1 MIKKYFPELKSPTN
15 SERKLGYMTCVVFL
29 LIAVVMSVTGILPT
43 NTSAMTACGLISGVI
58 LNLHGLSPTKGIKH
72 VVVML
77 ILSIPLYFVVQ
88 LLISLFL
95 SE

>member
-15 SERKLGYMTCVVFL
+15 SERKLGYMTSVVFL
-29 LIAVVMSVTGILPT
+29 LIAVVLSVTGLLPT
-43 NTSAMTACGLISGVI
+43 NTSAMIACGLISGVI
-58 LNLHGLSPTKGIKH
+58 LNLHGLSPTKGVKH

-77 ILSIPLYFVVQ
+77 VLSIPLYFVVQ